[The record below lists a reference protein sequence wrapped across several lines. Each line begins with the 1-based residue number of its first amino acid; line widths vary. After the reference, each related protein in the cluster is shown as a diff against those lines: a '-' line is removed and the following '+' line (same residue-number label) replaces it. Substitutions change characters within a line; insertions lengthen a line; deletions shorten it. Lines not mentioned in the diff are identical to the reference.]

1 ITDPLD
7 RALEQLWFNGVV
19 VVAAAGNIGGP
30 IRTDFAPASD
40 PFIIVVGATETQGTA
55 DTSDDTIASFSAYGR
70 SWDGFA
76 RPDLVAPGRYIVAPS
91 PAAGSLTAQYPGN
104 VVAPGY
110 LRLSGTSFAAPIV
123 AGAAAQLLA
132 RHPSWTPDDV
142 KGALMQT
149 AQAVAPGAAVGAAG
163 AGEPDAALAAAVGP
177 AVEPNSA
184 PDPFRS

>member
-1 ITDPLD
+1 M
-7 RALEQLWFNGVV
+7 
-19 VVAAAGNIGGP
+19 VAAPPETRGP
-30 IRTDFAPASD
+30 
-40 PFIIVVGATETQGTA
+40 A
-55 DTSDDTIASFSAYGR
+55 DTSDDTVAPFSAYGR

-149 AQAVAPGAAVGAAG
+149 ARAVAPGAAVGAAG
-163 AGEPDAALAAAVGP
+163 AGEIDAASAAAVDSP
-177 AVEPNSA
+177 V
-184 PDPFRS
+184 